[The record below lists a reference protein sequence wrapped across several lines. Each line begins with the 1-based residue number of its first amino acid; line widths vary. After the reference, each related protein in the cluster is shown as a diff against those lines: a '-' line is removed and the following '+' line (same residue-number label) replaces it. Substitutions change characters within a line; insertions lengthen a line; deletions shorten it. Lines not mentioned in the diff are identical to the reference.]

1 MADTGLYG
9 HWETEVSLL
18 YIGACSS
25 SLIALYV
32 GQNDYVQRFTDRS
45 SQRRQSKNIF
55 RRQLAFAFVTDL
67 LDAGLGLCRL
77 QIRATFTC
85 IA

>member
-1 MADTGLYG
+1 MFRDLQ
-9 HWETEVSLL
+9 
-18 YIGACSS
+18 
-25 SLIALYV
+25 IAAHNV
-32 GQNDYVQRFTDRS
+32 DK
-45 SQRRQSKNIF
+45 SKNIF
-55 RRQLAFAFVTDL
+55 KRQLAFAFVTDL